1 MYSYTDVFST
11 FGRAI
16 IIYHVIMYMPSPPLA
31 MAAESRSLPPDGG
44 SLEAGRI
51 SNHLGGNPRS
61 IHTSRLAA

>member
-16 IIYHVIMYMPSPPLA
+16 IIYHVIMYMPRSPLVI
-31 MAAESRSLPPDGG
+31 AAESRRRPPEGG
-44 SLEAGRI
+44 SLEAGQI
-51 SNHLGGNPRS
+51 SNHVGGNPRS